1 MIDPVYELFEH
12 AISLMKPV
20 PVLLERDFNI
30 PELEELQQELERLN
44 GITEKVWKGAEVHA

>member
-1 MIDPVYELFEH
+1 VGSNLGALFCYRNT
-12 AISLMKPV
+12 AGQGSPMN
-20 PVLLERDFNI
+20 LERDFNI